1 MKNVSLSVL
10 FALMS
15 ITAFCQKPAGK
26 TVIITGKVANV
37 YPNKKVYLQLI
48 NGRSTALTVD
58 SSDVA
63 ADKSFKFKSAVVDGG
78 GYYILNFFAVDLSQK
93 ILLIL
98 EGGETLNVIADGMD
112 TPTKRGSFQLT
123 GNSKN
128 IEYFNKVIDV
138 NKALQVKVEG
148 WNNIVQEAQA
158 KKDEAT
164 IKKIQQEFLAEEQ
177 KNIQKIKA
185 MIPEMGTNLVALW
198 TADNFLNPE
207 NDLETMITVANK
219 FKTEKPNTPNV
230 HIKAFIQQVMRIQGI
245 QIGSEAPEIALK
257 TPEDNVLKLSSL
269 RGKYILLDFWASWCG
284 PCRRENPN
292 VVRIFNKFKD
302 KDFDIYSV
310 SLDQERNAWL
320 KAIEKDGMIWH
331 HVSDLQFWNSAA
343 AAAYGVQAIPATFL
357 LDKEG
362 KIIAKNLR
370 GEELEKTLEEIL
382 K

>member
-37 YPNKKVYLQLI
+37 YPNKKVYLQFI
-48 NGRSTALTVD
+48 NGRSTASTVD
-58 SSDVA
+58 SSEVA
-63 ADKSFKFKSAVVDGG
+63 ADKSFKFKSTVIDGG
-78 GYYILNFFAVDLSQK
+78 GYYVLNFFAVDLSQK

-98 EGGETLNVIADGMD
+98 EGGETINVIADGMD
-112 TPTKRGSFQLT
+112 TPNKRGSFQLT

-128 IEYFNKVIDV
+128 IEYFNKVLDI

-148 WNNIVQEAQA
+148 WNKIVQEAQA

-164 IKKIQQEFLAEEQ
+164 IKKIQEEFLAEEQ

-207 NDLETMITVANK
+207 ENLETMVQVAEK
-219 FKTEKPNTPNV
+219 FKLEKPNTPNV
-230 HIKAFIQQVMRIQGI
+230 HIKAFIQQVMRFQGI

-257 TPEDNVLKLSSL
+257 TPNDSILKLSSL

-292 VVRIFNKFKD
+292 VVRMYNKFKD
-302 KDFDIYSV
+302 KNFDIYSV
-310 SLDQERNAWL
+310 SLDEQRDSWL

-343 AAAYGVQAIPATFL
+343 ATAYGVQAIPATFL

-370 GEELEKTLEEIL
+370 GEELEKKLEEIL